1 MFAEL
6 MPLLKERTLLIT
18 VARVDE
24 KVRVNVIPAKVKEGE
39 DHALTT
45 PLSFTGSAEELDS
58 ELGRHLASYVDS
70 LLALG
75 STLAEAKAEMDA
87 AAKVARQKVKTT
99 QQAPKPDPTF
109 AKKDQSP
116 GPTAPAADTTPSLFA
131 AQQNAEPTTHA
142 AGEVEG
148 EATS

>member
-58 ELGRHLASYVDS
+58 ELGGHLASYVDS
-70 LLALG
+70 HLALG

-87 AAKVARQKVKTT
+87 AAKAARQKGKTT
-99 QQAPKPDPTF
+99 QQASKPAPV
-109 AKKDQSP
+109 AKKDESP
-116 GPTAPAADTTPSLFA
+116 GPAPPAAETTPSLFA
-131 AQQNAEPTTHA
+131 AEQNAEPTTQA
-142 AGEVEG
+142 AEEEG
-148 EATS
+148 GNAKP